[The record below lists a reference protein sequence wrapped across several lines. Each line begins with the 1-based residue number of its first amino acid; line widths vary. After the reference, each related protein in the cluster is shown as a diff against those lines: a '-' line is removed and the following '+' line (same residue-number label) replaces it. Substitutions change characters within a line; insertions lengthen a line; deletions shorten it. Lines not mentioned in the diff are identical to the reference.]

1 MQGLGTFSWF
11 EHHLNQTNHAQHY
24 CAAPDLAP
32 VPDGS
37 TAGEL
42 IPELARYGLQQLIEL
57 EVAAV
62 LGADRHERTE
72 ERLGYR
78 NGYRSRSLT
87 TQVGDIDLLIP
98 KLRAG
103 SFIPSILEPRRR
115 IDQAL
120 YAVIMEAYIGGV
132 STRKVDSLVAA
143 LGSQSGISKSQV
155 SRICQEIDQQVQ
167 AFLARPLE
175 SSSYAYVY
183 LDATYLKGRLGKAQQ
198 VCSRA
203 VVVAMGV
210 NEDGRRELLGLKV
223 GDSES
228 ETFWAEFISHLKERG
243 LDGVKLVISDA
254 HSGLTKAIRRQ
265 LQGSVWQR
273 CRVHFARN
281 LLQCVPKA
289 HQGMV
294 TAALRS
300 VFAQETAEEIQSRWD
315 DLAASLAERFP
326 KAAGLMHE
334 AKEDVLAFRH
344 FPKEHWKKI
353 WSTNL
358 LERVNEEIKRRTRV
372 VGIFPN
378 DPAITRLVGAVLLE
392 QHEHWQLEGRRMF
405 SAESMAT
412 IPELGDI
419 PTLQTLSA

>member
-1 MQGLGTFSWF
+1 MPRT
-11 EHHLNQTNHAQHY
+11 HR
-24 CAAPDLAP
+24 AAVDLAP
-32 VPDGS
+32 LLDGS
-37 TAGEL
+37 SAGEL

-78 NGYRSRSLT
+78 NGYRPRSLT
-87 TQVGDIDLLIP
+87 TQVGDLELLIP
-98 KLRAG
+98 KLRTG
-103 SFIPSILEPRRR
+103 SFLPSLLEPRRR
-115 IDQAL
+115 VDQAL

-167 AFLARPLE
+167 AFLSRPLQE
-175 SSSYAYVY
+175 SGNAYVY

-210 NEDGRRELLGLKV
+210 NADGRRELLGLKV
-223 GDSES
+223 GDSEN
-228 ETFWAEFISHLKERG
+228 EAFWSEFIASLKERG
-243 LDGVKLVISDA
+243 LTGVRLVISDA
-254 HSGLTKAIRRQ
+254 HVGLTKAIRRQ
-265 LQGSVWQR
+265 LQGCVWQR

-281 LLQCVPKA
+281 LLQRVPRA

-294 TAALRS
+294 TAALCS
-300 VFAQETAEEIQSRWD
+300 VFAQESAADILSRWD
-315 DLAASLAERFP
+315 DLAASLVERFP
-326 KAAGLMHE
+326 RAAELMAE
-334 AKEDVLAFRH
+334 AREDVLAFRH
-344 FPKEHWKKI
+344 FPQPHWRKI

-378 DPAITRLVGAVLLE
+378 DAAITRLVGAVLPE
-392 QHEHWQLEGRRMF
+392 QDEHWQLEGRRMF
-405 SAESMAT
+405 SADSMAA
-412 IPELGDI
+412 IPDLESL
-419 PTLQTLSA
+419 PPLQTANA